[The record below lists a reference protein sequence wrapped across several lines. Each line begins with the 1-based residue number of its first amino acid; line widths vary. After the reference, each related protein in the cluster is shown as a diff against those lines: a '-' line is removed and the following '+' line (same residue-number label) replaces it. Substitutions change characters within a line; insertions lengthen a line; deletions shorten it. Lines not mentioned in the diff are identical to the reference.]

1 MTKKYKILRSPYQKY
16 TGLKITPPPV
26 VAVVTNM
33 NYGTSVSLIF
43 VFVLVFL
50 DLTMTSGKL

>member
-1 MTKKYKILRSPYQKY
+1 MTKKYKILRPPYQKY
-16 TGLKITPPPV
+16 TGLKKV